1 MDSHSHRYLPHLA
14 SLFLP
19 TTVFTG
25 CIDGSI
31 IPRVIS
37 GCTNPTTSGSYFTMA
52 DRLGGSYRQPA
63 SELDPLLEVKKR
75 EAAKKKQTLGK
86 DS

>member
-1 MDSHSHRYLPHLA
+1 
-14 SLFLP
+14 
-19 TTVFTG
+19 
-25 CIDGSI
+25 
-31 IPRVIS
+31 
-37 GCTNPTTSGSYFTMA
+37 MA